1 MDSTLVFAAIQQ
13 SGEAASGSG
22 SWQLLALYAL
32 LALGVSFLCSVAEA
46 VLLSVTP
53 SFVAFLEQQN
63 KTSGRLLGRL
73 KRNIDRPL
81 AAILSLNTIAHTA
94 GAAGVGAEA
103 ARILGSK
110 SVGIV
115 SAILTLLILI
125 LSEIIPK
132 TIGSVYW
139 RKLAP
144 LTACGV
150 HFFTMCLYPL
160 VILSEQ
166 ITRLIAPGGKAKSF
180 SREEFGALASI
191 GAEEGHLAKSE
202 YRILGNLLRFRSH
215 KVHEVMTPRTVA
227 FALQETVTVGYVFRK
242 YTNIPFSR
250 IPVYRE
256 NLDDVTG
263 FVLKNDIVLSKA
275 EGRTETPLYE
285 FKRSLKAIP
294 ESASLFNAF
303 ELLLD
308 QREHIALVVDEYGG
322 VEGIVTL
329 EDLVETLFGLE
340 IVDEADVTVDMREL
354 AKARWEKQAQQF
366 GIQQEDAEI
375 NGDAAEEAEEIEP

>member
-1 MDSTLVFAAIQQ
+1 MDSILVFAVVQ
-13 SGEAASGSG
+13 SAGEAASASG
-22 SWQLLALYAL
+22 SWQLLIFYAL
-32 LALGVSFLCSVAEA
+32 LALGVSFLCSIAEA

-53 SFVAFLEQQN
+53 SFVAFLEQEN
-63 KTSGRLLGRL
+63 KTAGRLMARL

-103 ARILGSK
+103 ARVFGSK

-115 SAILTLLILI
+115 SAVLTLLILV

-150 HFFTMCLYPL
+150 HVLTVALFPL

-166 ITRLIAPGGKAKSF
+166 ITRLIAPEGKAKSF
-180 SREEFGALASI
+180 SREEFGALATL
-191 GAEEGHLAKSE
+191 GAEEGHLAKKE
-202 YRILGNLLRFRSH
+202 YRILGNLLRFRSY
-215 KVHEVMTPRTVA
+215 KVHEVMTPRTVV
-227 FALQETVTVGYVFRK
+227 FALKETTTVGEVFRK

-250 IPVYRE
+250 IPLYGE
-256 NLDDVTG
+256 TLDDAGG
-263 FVLKNDIVLSKA
+263 FVLKNDIMLQKA
-275 EGRTETPLYE
+275 EGRTDTPLHE
-285 FKRSLKAIP
+285 LKRPLKAIP
-294 ESASLFNAF
+294 ETASLFNAF
-303 ELLLD
+303 EFLLD
-308 QREHIALVVDEYGG
+308 NREHIALVVDEYGG
-322 VEGIVTL
+322 LEGIVSL

-354 AKARWEKQAQQF
+354 AKARWEKQAQQL
-366 GIQQEDAEI
+366 GINQEDFMQSS
-375 NGDAAEEAEEIEP
+375 NGEENEGN